1 MLYHI
6 GIIISVCLCIR
17 GTYVCFCL
25 RIYGRR
31 LHIFVPTRLSMVV
44 FTNAHSVDR
53 AFLCCILQLCWATLN
68 YSFWAGVKYSRS
80 ISFLKKASTWKK
92 PSITITIN
100 EIRTVLYTKFHSQ
113 SQPVVWFSGIF
124 ERCRLLE
131 PHLRSIT
138 SRCYL
143 DDEIDYGEIRNRV
156 TWSEIG
162 YGQINYVDHA
172 DFKF

>member
-92 PSITITIN
+92 TSITITIN

-131 PHLRSIT
+131 PPPPVNNIKML
-138 SRCYL
+138 SRWWNRL
-143 DDEIDYGEIRNRV
+143 WRDSKPGNMVRNRLW
-156 TWSEIG
+156 TNKLCWSCWL
-162 YGQINYVDHA
+162 
-172 DFKF
+172 